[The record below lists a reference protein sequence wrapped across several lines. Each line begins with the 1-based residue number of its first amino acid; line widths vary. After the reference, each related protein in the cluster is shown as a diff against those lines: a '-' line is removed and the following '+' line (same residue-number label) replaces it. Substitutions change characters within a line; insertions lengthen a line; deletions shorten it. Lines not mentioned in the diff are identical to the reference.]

1 MSPLCPSPHLP
12 GDDVHRLRA
21 AADARR
27 GDQRLAALPRLCQ
40 VDARQG
46 PRQKRPFAADLRPHA
61 FVRGARPEPLRS
73 LVEEQMVEQELK
85 RSSQPAY
92 RHHTNQQQPSP
103 PPPPPPPAPM
113 GRTAS
118 GGRVAAAA
126 AAARDWSS
134 SSSFNGG
141 TAEPAAAAR
150 GHKPHVERDLD
161 VRDVFDTADIA
172 T

>member
-1 MSPLCPSPHLP
+1 MCIVSGPPPTLAEETNASPLF
-12 GDDVHRLRA
+12 RA
-21 AADARR
+21 FVKSMLVKDPA
-27 GDQRLAALPRLCQ
+27 
-40 VDARQG
+40 
-46 PRQKRPFAADLRPHA
+46 KRPFAADLRPHA

-92 RHHTNQQQPSP
+92 RHHTNQQQPSPPP

>member
-12 GDDVHRLRA
+12 GDDVHRLGA

-46 PRQKRPFAADLRPHA
+46 PRQKRPFAADLRPHD

-73 LVEEQMVEQELK
+73 LVEEQVVEHKLK

-92 RHHTNQQQPSP
+92 RHYTNQQQPS

-118 GGRVAAAA
+118 GGCAAA

>member
-1 MSPLCPSPHLP
+1 MCIVSGPPPTLAEETNASPLF
-12 GDDVHRLRA
+12 RA
-21 AADARR
+21 FVKSMLVKDPA
-27 GDQRLAALPRLCQ
+27 
-40 VDARQG
+40 
-46 PRQKRPFAADLRPHA
+46 KRPFAADLRPHD

-73 LVEEQMVEQELK
+73 LVEEQVVEHKLK

-103 PPPPPPPAPM
+103 PPPPPPAPM

-118 GGRVAAAA
+118 GGCAAA